1 MDELNQIPQTPEVP
15 SPEEIDVTKPLVP
28 KRRRRKSK
36 QQIFK
41 EKYLPFIILGVSV
54 VLCLSFIL
62 GSVSRGRDRAA
73 AKAQEERITSC

>member
-28 KRRRRKSK
+28 PRRRRKSK

-54 VLCLSFIL
+54 VLCLRS
-62 GSVSRGRDRAA
+62 
-73 AKAQEERITSC
+73 EERRVGKECRSRWSPYH